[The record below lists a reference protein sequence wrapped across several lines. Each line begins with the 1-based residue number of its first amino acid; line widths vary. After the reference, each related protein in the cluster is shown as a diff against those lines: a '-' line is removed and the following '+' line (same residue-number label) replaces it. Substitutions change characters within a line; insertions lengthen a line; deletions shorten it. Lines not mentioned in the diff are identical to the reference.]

1 MLKIFNAFFTEQ
13 ECDDISTVVKQ
24 HQSAW
29 YQCPYT
35 GMYILGNSLLR
46 KVTFIDNDIGY
57 SNYFETDYFDTSAI
71 NLFKTKL
78 GQLFDHIEFVPSFS
92 RPGFQIIKLN
102 EGKNPSVWHYDDMLT
117 CFPFEKHFTDYTG
130 NFNEYFEQKL
140 IFTTLLSD
148 GNYSFDYYPETLS
161 LFGKDYKEAKSISPI
176 CEQHRNLVGDKCA
189 NPECKLK
196 EFKTVYYKKGTMLL
210 QNERFLHRVGLN
222 DLNGSSDYRIT
233 FQSYGLVKN
242 KKLYLVW

>member
-1 MLKIFNAFFTEQ
+1 MLNIFDGFFTEQ
-13 ECDDISTVVKQ
+13 ECHDISAVVKQ
-24 HQSAW
+24 HQSQW

-46 KVTFIDNDIGY
+46 KVTFIDNHIQYGD
-57 SNYFETDYFDTSAI
+57 YFETDYFDSSAVE
-71 NLFKTKL
+71 LLKTKL
-78 GQLFDHIEFVPSFS
+78 GQWFDHIEFIPTFS

-102 EGKNPSVWHYDDMLT
+102 ENKNPSVWHYDDMLT
-117 CFPFEKHFTDYTG
+117 CYPFEKYFKDFAG

-140 IFTTLLSD
+140 IFTILLSD

-161 LFGKDYKEAKSISPI
+161 LFGKDYKESKSISPV
-176 CEQHRNLVGDKCA
+176 CEQHRNLVGDACP

-196 EFKTVYYKKGTMLL
+196 EFKTVFYKQGTMLV
-210 QNERFLHRVGLN
+210 QNERFLHRVGLQ

-233 FQSYGLVKN
+233 LQSYGFIKD